1 MIVSHKIKNNKMAK
15 AVTSTEI
22 KKLLKSNSLVIGTE
36 NTLKSLKLGKIDRVI
51 LSSNCPDKV
60 AEDLGYYAGL
70 SNAETV
76 RVSYHNEE
84 LGVICKK
91 PFSISVLSILKGA
104 K

>member
-1 MIVSHKIKNNKMAK
+1 MAK
-15 AVTSTEI
+15 AITSTEI
-22 KKLLKSNSLVIGTE
+22 KKLLKAKSLVIGTE
-36 NTLKSLKLGKIDRVI
+36 KTLKSLKLGRIERII

-60 AEDLGYYAGL
+60 AEDLNYYAGL
-70 SNAETV
+70 GNVETV
-76 RVSYHNEE
+76 KVPYPNEE